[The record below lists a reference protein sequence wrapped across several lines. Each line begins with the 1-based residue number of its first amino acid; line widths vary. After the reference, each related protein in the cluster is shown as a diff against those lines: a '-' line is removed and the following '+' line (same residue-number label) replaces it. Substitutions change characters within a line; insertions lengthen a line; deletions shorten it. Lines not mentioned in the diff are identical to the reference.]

1 MFTNKHLRLATD
13 AEQQFY
19 EQALYPLQDD
29 VLALV
34 SSDCFYLSGGTALSR
49 FYYDHHYSDDLD
61 FFFRGDAFSRDE
73 FFVAYRAVVAR
84 LARSFRVEV
93 TIDGELFKRLFVR
106 RGEIELKI
114 EFIFENYPHIGE
126 YEAKSGYLVDSR
138 ENLATNK
145 ITAVQDLKTVKDF
158 VDLYFLLKN
167 FDFEQLI
174 RNAALKIVPLDYEGT
189 VLAFGDTMPEGVV
202 LMKRPLEVLALNT
215 FSRSLITRLIDHARQ
230 SG

>member
-93 TIDGELFKRLFVR
+93 T
-106 RGEIELKI
+106 
-114 EFIFENYPHIGE
+114 
-126 YEAKSGYLVDSR
+126 SR
-138 ENLATNK
+138 
-145 ITAVQDLKTVKDF
+145 
-158 VDLYFLLKN
+158 
-167 FDFEQLI
+167 
-174 RNAALKIVPLDYEGT
+174 
-189 VLAFGDTMPEGVV
+189 
-202 LMKRPLEVLALNT
+202 
-215 FSRSLITRLIDHARQ
+215 
-230 SG
+230 